1 MSVRKRRW
9 RDKQGRQ
16 HTRWMIHVEY
26 TAPDGSK
33 QTIRKVSP
41 VQSKRGA
48 EAFEREVR
56 KQLFEGAWKESTKKQ
71 TPTLAAFAEEF
82 LAFQATRNKPSE
94 LAHKQMVLKHHLL
107 PVFGDTPLD
116 QIDVRAVDA
125 YKVAKLEHPGPR
137 GHVLNPNTINKH
149 IKLLA
154 RILRV
159 AKRWKLITE
168 VPELSKL
175 KPRKVD
181 FDFLG
186 FDEAEQFI
194 AGAREHVPQW
204 HPFIVVAMRT
214 GLRHGELAALRWRE
228 DLDLERGRIRV
239 QRSYNPLNGFTSTK
253 NEKVRELPLTWDALE
268 ALKTQRQRVDA
279 SCELVFPRPNGEV
292 ISANLTNGVLR
303 KLAKALGLRHVHN
316 HMLRHTFASHAA
328 MRGVPLR
335 QIQEWLGH
343 GSIVVTQR
351 YAHLAQGI
359 GDDLILRLAPPHTSK
374 SAASQQH
381 TDDTQNSSSSKS
393 DRQDPP
399 SARS

>member
-1 MSVRKRRW
+1 
-9 RDKQGRQ
+9 
-16 HTRWMIHVEY
+16 
-26 TAPDGSK
+26 
-33 QTIRKVSP
+33 
-41 VQSKRGA
+41 
-48 EAFEREVR
+48 
-56 KQLFEGAWKESTKKQ
+56 
-71 TPTLAAFAEEF
+71 
-82 LAFQATRNKPSE
+82 
-94 LAHKQMVLKHHLL
+94 MVLEHHLL

-253 NEKVRELPLTWDALE
+253 NEKVRELPLTWDAL
-268 ALKTQRQRVDA
+268 AMLKTQRQRVDA
-279 SCELVFPRPNGEV
+279 SCELVFPRPTGEV
-292 ISANLTNGVLR
+292 ISANQTNGVLK
-303 KLAKALGLRHVHN
+303 KLTTALGMRHVHN

-328 MRGVPLR
+328 SVPPSERIWRAARAPLMHDGCPTKTP
-335 QIQEWLGH
+335 LP
-343 GSIVVTQR
+343 
-351 YAHLAQGI
+351 
-359 GDDLILRLAPPHTSK
+359 APPRSSTASTSPGR
-374 SAASQQH
+374 ASPISR
-381 TDDTQNSSSSKS
+381 TSPIVTASPWRCSSTAS
-393 DRQDPP
+393 DI
-399 SARS
+399 